1 VQVVGLKVAISSI
14 SLGTHRSVDDVQL
27 SLPRFFCSVDGMIV
41 VGTQRPSSVPFSL
54 QQLGKR
60 TMGLVGPGSHERLH
74 EPVLLPSIGLKQ
86 GTHFSKPAHA
96 DGAGGL
102 ACPANW
108 GMATFRQRPS
118 APSSDAHVGGM
129 KLPPDSMKESGTQK
143 PPLHVASCA
152 WRDDGTSAD

>member
-74 EPVLLPSIGLKQ
+74 EPVLLPSMGLKQ
-86 GTHFSKPAHA
+86 GTHFSKTAHV
-96 DGAGGL
+96 DCGSWL
-102 ACPANW
+102 ACGATG
-108 GMATFRQRPS
+108 GMTTVRQRP
-118 APSSDAHVGGM
+118 
-129 KLPPDSMKESGTQK
+129 
-143 PPLHVASCA
+143 
-152 WRDDGTSAD
+152 